1 MKQITI
7 AIHTRML
14 QKNHLDGIGYFAYHT
29 LQKITTTHPEVQFFF
44 IFDRPYDPSFI
55 FSTNI
60 TPIVLSPATKNPLFT
75 YLWYHVRLKSTIK
88 KISPDLFISPDGIIP
103 LGCNTKILSVIHDI
117 NFVHYPKD
125 LKFLTSTFYNLF
137 FPRYAREAT
146 RIATVSDYSKADL
159 VKQYDLNPSKIDVV
173 YNGADLNFKTLVEE
187 SKIATRKKYTNE
199 KEYFIFIGS
208 VHPRKNISRLLQAFD
223 LFKKESG
230 SDMKLVISGRM
241 FWGKSKIQKIL
252 QSLTHKNDVIF
263 TGRVDDHELHVLLGS
278 AFCLTYPPYFE
289 GFGVPLIEAM
299 NSEVPI
305 ISSHVT
311 SLPEIAGNAALYFDP
326 FSVEE
331 IKNAM
336 QTIYSDTKLRKQL
349 IENGKK
355 QRLHFSWE
363 STAKK
368 LWESIEKTLAQ

>member
-1 MKQITI
+1 MNQIRI
-7 AIHTRML
+7 AVNTRML
-14 QKNHLDGIGYFAYHT
+14 QKDRLDGIGYFTYHT
-29 LQKITTTHPEVQFFF
+29 LQKITTAHPDVQFFF
-44 IFDRPYDPSFI
+44 LFDRPYDPSFV
-55 FSTNI
+55 FSPNV
-60 TPIVLSPATKNPLFT
+60 TPIIISPATTNPVFT
-75 YLWYHVRLKSTIK
+75 YLWYHVRLKSAIQKIK
-88 KISPDLFISPDGIIP
+88 PDLFISPDGIIP

-137 FPRYAREAT
+137 FPRYVREAT
-146 RIATVSDYSKADL
+146 RIATVSNYSKADL
-159 VKQYDLNPSKIDVV
+159 VKQYNLNASKIDVV
-173 YNGADLNFKTLVEE
+173 YNGADPSFKPLTTET
-187 SKIATRKKYTNE
+187 KIATRKKYTE
-199 KEYFIFIGS
+199 GKEYFMFIGS
-208 VHPRKNISRLLQAFD
+208 VHPRKNIGRLLQAFD

-263 TGRVDDHELHVLLGS
+263 TGRVDDHELHALLGS
-278 AFCLTYPPYFE
+278 AFCLAYPPYFE

-311 SLPEIAGNAALYFDP
+311 SLPEIAGNATLYFDP
-326 FSVEE
+326 FSIEE

-336 QTIYSDTKLRKQL
+336 QTIYSDTKLRRQL

-355 QRLHFSWE
+355 QRLHFSWDI
-363 STAKK
+363 TAKK
-368 LWESIEKTLAQ
+368 LWESIEKTLSQ